1 MAAAVSGPE
10 RTDLPADTHTQR
22 LELRFAVQPTYALGS
37 PAGLG
42 SQPRLPL
49 TSSFTL
55 GMFRSLAGPGL
66 L

>member
-10 RTDLPADTHTQR
+10 RTNLPADTHTQR
-22 LELRFAVQPTYALGS
+22 LELGFAVQPMYALGS
-37 PAGLG
+37 SPGLC
-42 SQPRLPL
+42 SQPRLRL

-55 GMFRSLAGPGL
+55 GMFPSLAGPRL